1 MTDVMDTL
9 AGIAPGSALAAL
21 RAQRPEVV
29 RNMQASDE
37 AVFAPR
43 NDGGFT
49 RPERAAAALRI
60 ATLLGDKALEKHY
73 RERLAA
79 FGAPEPLTGTRGA
92 AILAHVERLTRD
104 PDSAA
109 KAHIDALLAAGLT
122 PHAVLSLSQL
132 IAYVNFQARV
142 LAGLRMLGGTS

>member
-1 MTDVMDTL
+1 MNDVMDAL
-9 AGIAPGSALAAL
+9 AGIAPGSPLAAL

-29 RNMQASDE
+29 RNMQATDE
-37 AVFAPR
+37 AVFAPK

-49 RPERAAAALRI
+49 PPERAVAALRI
-60 ATLLGDKALEKHY
+60 ATLLGDKTLEKHY

-79 FGAPEPLTGTRGA
+79 FGSTEPLASARGA

-104 PDSAA
+104 PDSAT
-109 KAHIDALLAAGLT
+109 KANIDGLLAAGLS

-132 IAYVNFQARV
+132 IAYVNFQSRV
-142 LAGLRMLGGTS
+142 LAGLRMLGDAS